1 MGQRAGGERGAGL
14 SEDGATHDKSR
25 RTGERREDVCLGS
38 AEPGGEKSGSSTRKR
53 AVPGGERKRRYDA
66 RGLGKEAREG
76 KSSREVGG
84 RVWMKHSE
92 EQPLRVRRRCM
103 RGWERGMELGGLR
116 EMGGVGDRG
125 RKGCAGACTEE
136 GEARTAGSDGERD
149 RVAGDG
155 ALWSR
160 GRVGGRGQE

>member
-1 MGQRAGGERGAGL
+1 MCNIIV
-14 SEDGATHDKSR
+14 R
-25 RTGERREDVCLGS
+25 RLVARRETLLWLVLGLCRLTVILYTQMAQNDV
-38 AEPGGEKSGSSTRKR
+38 
-53 AVPGGERKRRYDA
+53 
-66 RGLGKEAREG
+66 AREF
-76 KSSREVGG
+76 
-84 RVWMKHSE
+84 MN
-92 EQPLRVRRRCM
+92 
-103 RGWERGMELGGLR
+103 LR

-160 GRVGGRGQE
+160 GRVGGAGPGIGGEEEAEGATGEGCDRKGKRERS

>member
-1 MGQRAGGERGAGL
+1 
-14 SEDGATHDKSR
+14 
-25 RTGERREDVCLGS
+25 
-38 AEPGGEKSGSSTRKR
+38 
-53 AVPGGERKRRYDA
+53 
-66 RGLGKEAREG
+66 
-76 KSSREVGG
+76 
-84 RVWMKHSE
+84 MKHSE

-103 RGWERGMELGGLR
+103 RGWERWMELGGLR

-160 GRVGGRGQE
+160 GRVGGAGPGIGGEEEAEGATGEGCDRKGKRERS